1 MINLSC
7 ATCVCTFEEALVGEE
22 FGGVEGANLGEGLV
36 ELWS

>member
-1 MINLSC
+1 MSRWKDISK
-7 ATCVCTFEEALVGEE
+7 VCNEEALIGEE